1 MQFGAIM
8 RILFTE
14 RFRKEFS
21 KLPTSVGE
29 GFKRKLQ
36 TLLDTYPDCPSGLR
50 VKKLKNVKFNQH
62 SFRVNIDYRVIF
74 ILHDDSLEL
83 LEILKHN
90 DFDKK
95 YG

>member
-14 RFRKEFS
+14 QFRKQFS
-21 KLPTSVGE
+21 KLPASIGVA
-29 GFKRKLQ
+29 FRKKLQ
-36 TLLDTYPDCPSGLR
+36 IMLDTYPDCPSGLR
-50 VKKLKNVKFNQH
+50 VKKLKNIKFNQH

-74 ILHDDSLEL
+74 VLHDGVLEL